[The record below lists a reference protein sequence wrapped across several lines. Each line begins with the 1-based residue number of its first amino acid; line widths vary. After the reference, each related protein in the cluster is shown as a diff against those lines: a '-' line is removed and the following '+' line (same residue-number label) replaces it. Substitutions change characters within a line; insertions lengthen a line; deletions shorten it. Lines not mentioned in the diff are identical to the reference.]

1 MMVLRFQRVTSMVSP
16 QLPRPDAK
24 GVTMRN
30 TARQT
35 RENRTITVDFRSEA
49 TYSQLLGDRKAFL
62 ECVLAFVLSLG
73 FQLQHKATC
82 RGGGCLTRHSHAVR
96 VRLGG
101 ITIWRLQRTT
111 CRAVFTILPHCI
123 LRYRQMRP
131 EVARDALLATHGGL
145 SLELCAVLHHI
156 SPMALYRLIC
166 ALGHQSLVTV
176 LTRCGLPLPVYILAD
191 EKHSHCLTA
200 KVYLPT
206 IVSGRVIWH
215 LGYTEEASAAA
226 FTASYGAFQRAASQQ
241 EPSYRVKGALTDG
254 FDSTTKSMRTLF
266 PGARLGFCLRHALLK
281 LPKKLTAIASPVRK
295 TLRSQFHTLLY
306 RARQR
311 KHLRV
316 FALGQRLR
324 HFADHVA
331 TTAGT
336 ANGERVRRWFQEK
349 KAGWYAVLADPQ
361 MPVTSTL
368 LDQAH
373 NVIERK
379 LFMMKG
385 FHHPKGSQQ
394 AFLTG
399 LAHLYNLIPYQRRAI
414 HAGQCGVEVEG
425 GRVPTADWFLN
436 LQILTSGGFR

>member
-1 MMVLRFQRVTSMVSP
+1 MGQA
-16 QLPRPDAK
+16 AK
-24 GVTMRN
+24 PT
-30 TARQT
+30 RQ
-35 RENRTITVDFRSEA
+35 NRTITVDFQDEA
-49 TYSQLLGDRKAFL
+49 TYFQLLGDTQAFV
-62 ECVLAFVLSLG
+62 EFVLAFLLSLG
-73 FQLQHKATC
+73 FQLLHKASC
-82 RGGGCLTRHSHAVR
+82 SEGGSLTRHSHYAR

-101 ITIWRLQRTT
+101 LTIWRVQCTT
-111 CRAVFTILPHCI
+111 CRAVFTVLPHFV

-131 EVARDALLATHGGL
+131 DSARDVLLATHGGL
-145 SLELCAVLHHI
+145 SLELCAVIHHI
-156 SPMALYRLIC
+156 SPMALYRLVC
-166 ALGHQSLVTV
+166 ALGQQSLVTV
-176 LTRCGLPLPVYILAD
+176 LIRCGLPLPTYILAD
-191 EKHSHCLTA
+191 EKHSRCLTE

-226 FTASYGAFQRAASQQ
+226 FTQSYGEFQRAASQQ
-241 EPSYRVKGALTDG
+241 EPSYRVKGVLLDG
-254 FDSTTKSMRTLF
+254 FDSTAKSLRTLF
-266 PGARLGFCLRHALLK
+266 PRARLGNCLRHALNK
-281 LPKKLTAIASPVRK
+281 LPGKLTAIPSAVRK
-295 TLRSQFHTLLY
+295 TLRTQFHTLWY

-311 KHLRV
+311 KGLRV

-324 HFADHVA
+324 HFADYVA

-361 MPVTSTL
+361 MPATSTL

-373 NVIERK
+373 NAIERK
-379 LFMMKG
+379 LFAMKG

-399 LAHLYNLIPYQRRAI
+399 LAHLYNLVPYQRRAQ

-436 LQILTSGGFR
+436 LQILTSGGFRSVVTASTT